1 MGVPSFSGVFLSNRP
16 IMKNLAIA
24 TLLVS
29 SLLLSSCL
37 EEDPGPRQ
45 SDSRTYTITD
55 FDRVAASD
63 ALIITINQGNSFSIQ
78 ADGDRRNLDDLMI
91 YKNGSTLVIRY
102 DHYEKRQYN
111 TSINLTLPALEGSDF
126 SSAVSANI
134 SGFTNVNQFDL
145 TLSGAS
151 LAQLDMEVSELNFSL
166 SGASQLQLNG
176 KGQTL
181 NGTLSGASLLS
192 AFNFPSSQA
201 KLIVT
206 GASNGK
212 VSVSQQLEVNASG
225 ASLVQYRGNPQV
237 EIEASGESIVKP
249 E

>member
-1 MGVPSFSGVFLSNRP
+1 
-16 IMKNLAIA
+16 MKNLAIA

-55 FDRVAASD
+55 FDRIAAGD
-63 ALIITINQGNSFSIQ
+63 ALIITIKQGNNFSIQ

-91 YKNGSTLVIRY
+91 YKSGSTLVIRY

-111 TSINLTLPALEGSDF
+111 TSINLTLPALVGSDF

-151 LAQLDMEVSELNFSL
+151 LAQMDMEVSELNFSL

-176 KGQTL
+176 KGETL

-192 AFNFPSSQA
+192 AFNFPSAQA

-225 ASLVQYRGNPQV
+225 ASLVLYRGNPQV

>member
-1 MGVPSFSGVFLSNRP
+1 MGVGDLPGVFHSNRP

-45 SDSRTYTITD
+45 SDSRTYAITD
-55 FDRVAASD
+55 FDRVAAGD
-63 ALIITINQGNSFSIQ
+63 ALIITIKQGNSFSIQ

-91 YKNGSTLVIRY
+91 YKDGSTLVIRY
-102 DHYEKRQYN
+102 DHYEKRQYS
-111 TSINLTLPALEGSDF
+111 TSINITLPALTGSDF

-134 SGFTNVNQFDL
+134 SGFTSVNQFDL
-145 TLSGAS
+145 SLSGAS

-176 KGQTL
+176 KGETL
-181 NGTLSGASLLS
+181 NGTLSGASLIS
-192 AFNFPSSQA
+192 AFNFPSAQA

-225 ASLVQYRGNPQV
+225 ASLVLYRGNPQV